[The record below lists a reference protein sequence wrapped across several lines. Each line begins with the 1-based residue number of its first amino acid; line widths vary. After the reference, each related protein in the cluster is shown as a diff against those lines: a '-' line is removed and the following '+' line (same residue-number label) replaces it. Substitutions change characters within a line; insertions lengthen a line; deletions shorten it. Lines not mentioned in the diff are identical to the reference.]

1 MFTIF
6 TNLLEK
12 FSNVF
17 ATTGEYTAKDIEFIQ
32 NEIYQFF
39 NSKKRADMMT
49 GERYYVNNHDILQR
63 KIMAIGEG
71 GELQEV
77 KHLPNNKVIDN
88 QYAKMV
94 DQKNNYLLGKPPTFK
109 SENEEYTEKINLIF
123 GPSFLRTLKAIGED
137 SLNCGLGWL
146 YIHYDD
152 NGDLAFKRIR
162 PHELIPIWRDAEHT
176 ILEMAIR
183 VYPVLHH
190 QDNQEKVIYKVEVFD
205 KTGISYFEY
214 DDAFKPAEP
223 YHADYFTVNDGET
236 ANGYNWSKIPLVAFK
251 YNNKETPLIN
261 RVKSLQDGINVM
273 LSDFENNM
281 QENANNTIL
290 VLKNYEGENLGEFR
304 RNLATFRAINIHA
317 SSEGGGGVD
326 TLKIDVNPDNY
337 QLILAYLKKALIENA
352 MGYDAK
358 DDRMAGNPNQMNI
371 QSMYS
376 DIDLDA
382 NGTEVEYKA
391 AMEQV
396 IWFVNSHL
404 ANTGQGDFT
413 GENVDIIFNRDV
425 LINESEAIANLR
437 QSVGLLS
444 TETIIAQHPFVTD
457 PQAELE
463 RLKKEQLEAMK
474 MMDYQDLG
482 AE

>member
-71 GELQEV
+71 GELQEI

-176 ILEMAIR
+176 VLEMAIR

-214 DDAFKPAEP
+214 DAAFKPAEP
-223 YHADYFTVNDGET
+223 YHADYFTVHDGET

-251 YNNKETPLIN
+251 YNSKETPLIN

>member
-1 MFTIF
+1 M
-6 TNLLEK
+6 
-12 FSNVF
+12 
-17 ATTGEYTAKDIEFIQ
+17 
-32 NEIYQFF
+32 
-39 NSKKRADMMT
+39 
-49 GERYYVNNHDILQR
+49 
-63 KIMAIGEG
+63 
-71 GELQEV
+71 
-77 KHLPNNKVIDN
+77 
-88 QYAKMV
+88 
-94 DQKNNYLLGKPPTFK
+94 
-109 SENEEYTEKINLIF
+109 
-123 GPSFLRTLKAIGED
+123 
-137 SLNCGLGWL
+137 
-146 YIHYDD
+146 
-152 NGDLAFKRIR
+152 
-162 PHELIPIWRDAEHT
+162 
-176 ILEMAIR
+176 
-183 VYPVLHH
+183 
-190 QDNQEKVIYKVEVFD
+190 
-205 KTGISYFEY
+205 
-214 DDAFKPAEP
+214 
-223 YHADYFTVNDGET
+223 
-236 ANGYNWSKIPLVAFK
+236 
-251 YNNKETPLIN
+251 
-261 RVKSLQDGINVM
+261 
-273 LSDFENNM
+273 
-281 QENANNTIL
+281 
-290 VLKNYEGENLGEFR
+290 
-304 RNLATFRAINIHA
+304 
-317 SSEGGGGVD
+317 
-326 TLKIDVNPDNY
+326 
-337 QLILAYLKKALIENA
+337 ILAYLKKALIENA

-391 AMEQV
+391 SMEQV